1 MAGAAGYFSDEQFRE
16 ACAELQQPAL
26 AGADWQ
32 LLVEASGITI
42 YRLLDQV
49 AADPPAG
56 GDQGPEYPPRSGLP
70 TDLAAVLCGSDQAP
84 LSYFALCRF
93 YVIGRLSELSLRSF
107 LLLDFV
113 DCYILCFTLSR
124 LQKHQT
130 TLEQGIV
137 FNGPWLE
144 TGRCAKGTW
153 FRVPTFI
160 MRGYTAYN
168 TWFRYG
174 AGMVCL
180 WAFGSV

>member
-1 MAGAAGYFSDEQFRE
+1 MAGAAGYFSEEQFRE

-56 GDQGPEYPPRSGLP
+56 GDQGPESPRSGLP
-70 TDLAAVLCGSDQAP
+70 TELAAVLCGSDQAP

-130 TLEQGIV
+130 TLEQGIA
-137 FNGPWLE
+137 FNGPE
-144 TGRCAKGTW
+144 GTR

-160 MRGYTAYN
+160 MRGYNAFN
-168 TWFRYG
+168 TWFRYR
-174 AGMVCL
+174 AGMVCP